1 MPALPT
7 LAALINSHH
16 DVVAVVTRPDAQT
29 GRGRR
34 MAMSEVAEL
43 AEESGIPIL
52 RPQKASDPDFL
63 AELTSLAPDACPV
76 VAYGALL
83 PQEVLDIPRFGWINL
98 HFSLLPAWR
107 GAAPVQHAIW
117 RGDDITGATTFQ
129 LEAGMDTG
137 PVFGTVVTPIRPSDT
152 AGTLLVE
159 LAESGAELMVRTL
172 DAIESGEA
180 SPVAQPPD
188 GVSYAPKIVTEDARI
203 DWSVPAIAVDRMIRA
218 CTPQP
223 GAWTTRGDDR
233 LKLGPVTLR
242 PDISNLPI
250 GEFAVGKNE
259 VLVGTATHAVA
270 LGVVRAPGKRD
281 MPAPD
286 WARGARIVSGERLT

>member
-1 MPALPT
+1 MHVQWSLT
-7 LAALINSHH
+7 G
-16 DVVAVVTRPDAQT
+16 VA
-29 GRGRR
+29 
-34 MAMSEVAEL
+34 
-43 AEESGIPIL
+43 
-52 RPQKASDPDFL
+52 
-63 AELTSLAPDACPV
+63 
-76 VAYGALL
+76 

-98 HFSLLPAWR
+98 HFRCSPAWR

-242 PDISNLPI
+242 PDISNMPI

-270 LGVVRAPGKRD
+270 LGVVRAPGKGICPHQIGRAE
-281 MPAPD
+281 PESCRGAAHVSSHER
-286 WARGARIVSGERLT
+286 ARGPREAPVDAARRAALRRSS

>member
-1 MPALPT
+1 
-7 LAALINSHH
+7 
-16 DVVAVVTRPDAQT
+16 
-29 GRGRR
+29 

-137 PVFGTVVTPIRPSDT
+137 PVFGTVVTPIRC
-152 AGTLLVE
+152 
-159 LAESGAELMVRTL
+159 RTH
-172 DAIESGEA
+172 
-180 SPVAQPPD
+180 
-188 GVSYAPKIVTEDARI
+188 
-203 DWSVPAIAVDRMIRA
+203 
-218 CTPQP
+218 
-223 GAWTTRGDDR
+223 
-233 LKLGPVTLR
+233 GPN
-242 PDISNLPI
+242 P
-250 GEFAVGKNE
+250 
-259 VLVGTATHAVA
+259 
-270 LGVVRAPGKRD
+270 
-281 MPAPD
+281 
-286 WARGARIVSGERLT
+286 